1 MSDVMEVEAMACDCH
16 ECNGE
21 SHSTSCLPRVPVF
34 RTLSNEE
41 KLLLHTVIRSS
52 RFAKGQ
58 LVFREGESS
67 HSLFVLNQGLIKI
80 SKVSE
85 QGKEH
90 ILRFLFPG
98 DFFGQ
103 AALFQEKSHYANAEV
118 IEAAEVCQI
127 DRDDFHALLERN
139 PAMTYR
145 FLVALSEQLEQ
156 ADDWAGAV
164 SLLEV
169 EQRLA
174 KLLLQLE
181 LMGYADMEGIK
192 LPAAKKEIAAMIGA
206 TPETL
211 SRKLTY
217 LESLGIIA
225 VNNRTVRILARDQL
239 NDIAGGSKR

>member
-1 MSDVMEVEAMACDCH
+1 MACTCH
-16 ECNGE
+16 ECSGD
-21 SHSTSCLPRVPVF
+21 SHSASCLRKVPVF
-34 RTLSNEE
+34 RALSHEE
-41 KLLLHTVIRSS
+41 EQLLQTVIRSS
-52 RFAKGQ
+52 RFTKGQ

-67 HSLFVLNQGLIKI
+67 HSLFVLHRGLIKI

-85 QGKEH
+85 LGKEH

-127 DRDDFHALLERN
+127 YREDFHALLERN
-139 PAMTYR
+139 PSMTYR

-181 LMGYADMEGIK
+181 QMGFADKEGIQ
-192 LPAAKKEIAAMIGA
+192 LPAAKKEMAAMIGA

-217 LESLGIIA
+217 LESLHIIA

-239 NDIAGGSKR
+239 NEIAGGPKP